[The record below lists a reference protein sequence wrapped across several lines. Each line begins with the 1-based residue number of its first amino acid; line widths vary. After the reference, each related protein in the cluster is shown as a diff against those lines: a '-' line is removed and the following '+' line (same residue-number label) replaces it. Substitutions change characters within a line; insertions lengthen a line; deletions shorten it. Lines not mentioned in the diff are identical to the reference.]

1 MQVSVE
7 STGNIERKLTI
18 TVPAAQIDADV
29 ESRLKSMRG
38 RVKVDGFRPGKVPLS
53 VVSQQYGDSVYQEV
67 LGETFQKTFT
77 EAVEQEKLRVA
88 GQPEIAPESLERG
101 QDLVYVATVDIYPE
115 FEIAPMAD
123 LEIKRPVATI
133 SDADVDTM
141 IENLRSQQK
150 EWTDVERAA
159 ADGDTVNINFVGSLD
174 GELFD
179 GGSAEDFSVE
189 LGAGR
194 MLKDFE
200 EGLVG
205 MSKGEEK
212 EITVS
217 FPEDYQAENLKGKDA
232 QFKLTVNEVKE
243 ATLPEVDD
251 AFIEKFGV
259 DAGDLDAFRAE
270 IRSNMQRELEQ
281 AIKNRVKQ
289 SVMDGLSDM
298 HEIDLPKAL
307 VTQEVGY
314 VRNEMSEN
322 ANGADMSSLPDEL
335 FAEQASRRV
344 KLGLIVGEIVTKN
357 ELKSDPS
364 KVDEMLNTLA
374 STYEDPQQL
383 IEYYKT
389 NPQAMQTI
397 QAAVME
403 EMIVEWVTGQAKVT
417 EEEVAFTDLMNPQQ
431 QAAA

>member
-67 LGETFQKTFT
+67 LGETFQKTFS
-77 EAVEQEKLRVA
+77 EAIEQEKLRVA

-133 SDADVDTM
+133 SDEDVDTM

-159 ADGDTVNINFVGSLD
+159 ADGDTVKINFVGSLD

-259 DAGDLDAFRAE
+259 DAGDLEAFRAE

-289 SVMDGLSDM
+289 SVMDGLSDL

-314 VRNEMSEN
+314 VRNEMAEN
-322 ANGADMSSLPDEL
+322 AGGADMSSLPDDL
-335 FAEQASRRV
+335 FKEQASRRV

-364 KVDEMLNTLA
+364 KVDDMLNTLA

-403 EMIVEWVTGQAKVT
+403 EMIVEWVIGQAKVT
-417 EEEVAFTDLMNPQQ
+417 DEEVAFTDLMNPQQ